1 MPPTATGRR
10 GKAWPTK
17 APPAHITYRST
28 YCECCGFS
36 YQGPQWGW
44 DRTALAE
51 VFACDV
57 CGSAM
62 RGPVVESHAGKAVEG
77 PAAGKAVRERAA
89 QSCELTR
96 SSHKSDALYVVAEA
110 EGEYEVKGLGRGT
123 TSAVTGN
130 RAANFDAAT
139 LDRFKARSERIIY
152 EQTLGDAVG
161 ESRRGLA
168 LQQAANVHSQTPY
181 FSTPPEVNGR
191 VEIKLP
197 LHRYSLV
204 DFPTGERRKGEDR
217 APARTRAL
225 QAERRGHLFTR
236 NNVRAGEQRRQGES
250 AGPSEVSLDIANL
263 PPHGAAQWRKVQRWP
278 LRGRARAAEPRQT
291 FVR

>member
-110 EGEYEVKGLGRGT
+110 EGEYEVKGLG
-123 TSAVTGN
+123 
-130 RAANFDAAT
+130 
-139 LDRFKARSERIIY
+139 
-152 EQTLGDAVG
+152 LG
-161 ESRRGLA
+161 L
-168 LQQAANVHSQTPY
+168 
-181 FSTPPEVNGR
+181 
-191 VEIKLP
+191 
-197 LHRYSLV
+197 SLI
-204 DFPTGERRKGEDR
+204 
-217 APARTRAL
+217 
-225 QAERRGHLFTR
+225 H
-236 NNVRAGEQRRQGES
+236 
-250 AGPSEVSLDIANL
+250 I
-263 PPHGAAQWRKVQRWP
+263 
-278 LRGRARAAEPRQT
+278 
-291 FVR
+291 